1 MRSFAFSLAL
11 ETLVPI
17 AKSRDTVSREDEGA
31 RTRTRTQEGEGE
43 ERSEVRGQESQESG
57 VRGQVKE
64 SRRGR
69 VDFAVLYLLLPT
81 LPSERS

>member
-31 RTRTRTQEGEGE
+31 RTRTRTRTQEGEGE
-43 ERSEVRGQESQESG
+43 ERSEVRSQESG
-57 VRGQVKE
+57 VR
-64 SRRGR
+64 SRR
-69 VDFAVLYLLLPT
+69 VD
-81 LPSERS
+81 EDE